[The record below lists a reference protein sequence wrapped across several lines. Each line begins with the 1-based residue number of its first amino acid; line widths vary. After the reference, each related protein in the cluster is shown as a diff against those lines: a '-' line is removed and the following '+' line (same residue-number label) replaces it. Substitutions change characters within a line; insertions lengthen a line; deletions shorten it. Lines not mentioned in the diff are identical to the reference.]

1 VRSVLGTS
9 LMDSGS
15 IQFIIF
21 GLMILIVGVLLL
33 ITIAK

>member
-1 VRSVLGTS
+1 VLATS

-15 IQFIIF
+15 IQFIIL
-21 GLMILIVGVLLL
+21 GLTIIIMAVILL